1 MSQGAYES
9 AKLCRACH
17 DHETAIIVPRYL
29 IKPRLEGRES
39 AKRTTF
45 AVVPE
50 CVWFLTAEV
59 PIGETNLQ
67 DVPNILTLV

>member
-1 MSQGAYES
+1 MTWGRSLALLSMWVTDFILRSLPLKSYMSKSSYAV
-9 AKLCRACH
+9 R
-17 DHETAIIVPRYL
+17 AIIVPRYL

-50 CVWFLTAEV
+50 CVWFLTAKK
-59 PIGETNLQ
+59 
-67 DVPNILTLV
+67 